1 MVLILKRIDHQV
13 GVSWM
18 SDPLQGNAVDGD

>member
-18 SDPLQGNAVDGD
+18 PDPLQDSAVDGD